1 MPPTPSILHG
11 ATMHHSA
18 RRSGMAAEWLL
29 VALLLTVAPAL
40 AGTTSVPP
48 AEPAPEAIAA
58 LIARLGDT
66 DFQRR
71 EAASAELKAIGPA
84 AVDALRPHLRA
95 ILMGIGCLLLAAI
108 SWLWL
113 QQQRAAL
120 VAKSW
125 DDYMFAISPVDPAA
139 LADVATQHPGTPAGE
154 WADLIQAEMALDE
167 GAELL
172 FVDRDR
178 AMPKLQ
184 AAADGYAALL
194 VGRQKGLLAERAMF
208 GLAKANESLG
218 KVDDARQG
226 YEAVASDYPGGAL
239 AGMARQRSRSLEG
252 ERAQEW
258 YTWFAAQKMTPPT
271 PVDNSPILGAP
282 ASGFGDAAPAG
293 AALAPETETPA
304 PETEAPAPETEAP
317 AAGTETPA
325 PEATPAT
332 TPAAQE

>member
-1 MPPTPSILHG
+1 
-11 ATMHHSA
+11 
-18 RRSGMAAEWLL
+18 
-29 VALLLTVAPAL
+29 
-40 AGTTSVPP
+40 
-48 AEPAPEAIAA
+48 
-58 LIARLGDT
+58 
-66 DFQRR
+66 
-71 EAASAELKAIGPA
+71 
-84 AVDALRPHLRA
+84 
-95 ILMGIGCLLLAAI
+95 
-108 SWLWL
+108 
-113 QQQRAAL
+113 
-120 VAKSW
+120 
-125 DDYMFAISPVDPAA
+125 
-139 LADVATQHPGTPAGE
+139 
-154 WADLIQAEMALDE
+154 
-167 GAELL
+167 LL

-271 PVDNSPILGAP
+271 PIDNSPILGAP
-282 ASGFGDAAPAG
+282 AGGFGDAAPAG
-293 AALAPETETPA
+293 AAL
-304 PETEAPAPETEAP
+304 APETEAP

-325 PEATPAT
+325 PEAAPAT

>member
-1 MPPTPSILHG
+1 MKKR
-11 ATMHHSA
+11 SA
-18 RRSGMAAEWLL
+18 RPGDSRNHERRFGERQISRSEDEDNLATREGRPVRLPVTNDTAEE
-29 VALLLTVAPAL
+29 VAEEVEGNAL
-40 AGTTSVPP
+40 ADG
-48 AEPAPEAIAA
+48 I
-58 LIARLGDT
+58 
-66 DFQRR
+66 
-71 EAASAELKAIGPA
+71 ASAL
-84 AVDALRPHLRA
+84 DALRPHLRA
-95 ILMGIGCLLLAAI
+95 ILMGLAGIFLA
-108 SWLWL
+108 SLGWMWV

-139 LADVATQHPGTPAGE
+139 LADVSTQHSGTPAGE

-218 KVDDARQG
+218 KIDDARQG
-226 YEAVASDYPGGAL
+226 YEAVTSDYPGGAL

-252 ERAQEW
+252 ERAREW

-271 PVDNSPILGAP
+271 PIDNSPILGAP
-282 ASGFGDAAPAG
+282 AGAAPAG
-293 AALAPETETPA
+293 TEA
-304 PETEAPAPETEAP
+304 GTEAPAANTEAP
-317 AAGTETPA
+317 AAGTEAPA
-325 PEATPAT
+325 SGTEAPAAEAAPANP
-332 TPAAQE
+332 PAAQE

>member
-1 MPPTPSILHG
+1 
-11 ATMHHSA
+11 
-18 RRSGMAAEWLL
+18 
-29 VALLLTVAPAL
+29 
-40 AGTTSVPP
+40 
-48 AEPAPEAIAA
+48 
-58 LIARLGDT
+58 
-66 DFQRR
+66 
-71 EAASAELKAIGPA
+71 
-84 AVDALRPHLRA
+84 
-95 ILMGIGCLLLAAI
+95 MGLGCLLLAAI
-108 SWLWL
+108 SWMWL

-139 LADVATQHPGTPAGE
+139 LADVSTQHPGTPAGE

-184 AAADGYAALL
+184 AAADGYAAILA
-194 VGRQKGLLAERAMF
+194 GRQKGLLAERATF

-258 YTWFAAQKMTPPT
+258 YTWFAAQKMTPPS
-271 PVDNSPILGAP
+271 PPIDNSPILGAP
-282 ASGFGDAAPAG
+282 AGGSTGAEPAG
-293 AALAPETETPA
+293 T
-304 PETEAPAPETEAP
+304 APAPETEAP
-317 AAGTETPA
+317 ASGIEAPA
-325 PEATPAT
+325 SEIEAPASEIEAPASEIEAPAAEAAPAT
-332 TPAAQE
+332 SPPAQE

>member
-1 MPPTPSILHG
+1 
-11 ATMHHSA
+11 
-18 RRSGMAAEWLL
+18 
-29 VALLLTVAPAL
+29 
-40 AGTTSVPP
+40 
-48 AEPAPEAIAA
+48 
-58 LIARLGDT
+58 
-66 DFQRR
+66 
-71 EAASAELKAIGPA
+71 
-84 AVDALRPHLRA
+84 
-95 ILMGIGCLLLAAI
+95 
-108 SWLWL
+108 
-113 QQQRAAL
+113 

-194 VGRQKGLLAERAMF
+194 VGRNKGLLAERAMF

-218 KVDDARQG
+218 KVADARQG

-271 PVDNSPILGAP
+271 PVDNSPILAAP
-282 ASGFGDAAPAG
+282 ASGSADAAPAG
-293 AALAPETETPA
+293 AAPTPESAAPAGGTEAPASATETPA
-304 PETEAPAPETEAP
+304 AETA
-317 AAGTETPA
+317 
-325 PEATPAT
+325 PAT

>member
-1 MPPTPSILHG
+1 MKKR
-11 ATMHHSA
+11 SA
-18 RRSGMAAEWLL
+18 RPGDSRNHERRFSERQTSRGEDDDNLATREGRPVRLPLTNDAAEE
-29 VALLLTVAPAL
+29 VAEEVEGNAL
-40 AGTTSVPP
+40 ADG
-48 AEPAPEAIAA
+48 IATA
-58 LIARLGDT
+58 L
-66 DFQRR
+66 
-71 EAASAELKAIGPA
+71 
-84 AVDALRPHLRA
+84 DALRPHLRA

-108 SWLWL
+108 SWMWL

-194 VGRQKGLLAERAMF
+194 VGRQEGLLAERATF

-218 KVDDARQG
+218 KIDEARQG

-252 ERAQEW
+252 ERAREW
-258 YTWFAAQKMTPPT
+258 YTWFAAQKMTPPA
-271 PVDNSPILGAP
+271 PPADNSPILGLPGGDVP
-282 ASGFGDAAPAG
+282 AAESTPAATG
-293 AALAPETETPA
+293 ETPA
-304 PETEAPAPETEAP
+304 AGTEAP
-317 AAGTETPA
+317 AAEAAPA
-325 PEATPAT
+325 ATPS
-332 TPAAQE
+332 AQE